1 MSAADNWIDALLP
14 FPRPEYAKQTES
26 LLTDLIWR
34 SPGSSLST
42 SVNGKPFIEHL
53 SRLKT
58 RQDPASWPQPDR
70 LVPRQ
75 HKGGNK
81 RVKETLPL
89 ALALPT
95 ANRVVVPQGAQSPTE
110 PLLHSLFAPQARG
123 DKSIACV
130 PLHPS
135 IVALQT
141 LHGLVNKE
149 SPSNLALAIE
159 TMGWLGGAQ
168 REGEV
173 AALYLSAARA
183 GAAPRQGVTGA
194 TEYLLP
200 EIARHV
206 WTSLPSQY
214 GKVFPDWPNWP
225 EVVASQRANRQSSVF
240 AAYSRTPFAWF
251 WEKWR
256 SLCGSSSQWS
266 SVLPARRFVDW
277 ALCLLRTGLAFSYLW
292 EAEFYCRLHERVAIR
307 AGNAPGSSANRLR
320 SLIADGTALA
330 SIEPPSVPAT
340 QKNMWPA
347 TAELI
352 ARGWKARSLIFDELT
367 SDEQMPAGTTLI
379 DSLDNWVNGLNSAQ
393 LGAIGVQ
400 LQTTPRMANN
410 QKEFVK
416 YLLLP
421 RLSDDDSVDQADF
434 YFLARTSANSRQAWF
449 RPGPEW
455 LVVVTS
461 LLCRAPGGQCTLGE
475 LTSDLAHL
483 GIRAERSVIVGLL
496 EEAGLSTD
504 SPDAD
509 NALVIRAGF

>member
-1 MSAADNWIDALLP
+1 MKAPDNWLDALLL
-14 FPRPEYAKQTES
+14 FPRPEYAKQTEA

-34 SPGSSLST
+34 SPGSSLAT
-42 SVNGKPFIEHL
+42 SVGGKPLFDEL

-58 RQDPASWPQPDR
+58 KDDPKAWPEPER

-75 HKGGNK
+75 QKGGNN
-81 RVKETLPL
+81 RTRGTLEM
-89 ALALPT
+89 ALSLPT
-95 ANRVVVPQGAQSPTE
+95 AGRIISPQGATAPIE
-110 PLLHSLFAPQARG
+110 PLLQSLFAPQARG
-123 DKSIACV
+123 AKSIACV

-135 IVALQT
+135 VVALQT

-159 TMGWLGGAQ
+159 TMGWHGGASS
-168 REGEV
+168 EGSV
-173 AALYLSAARA
+173 AAYYLSASQL
-183 GAAPRQGVTGA
+183 GATPRQGVTGA
-194 TEYLLP
+194 IEWLLP
-200 EIARHV
+200 EIAQHV
-206 WTSLPSQY
+206 WASLPAVYS
-214 GKVFPDWPNWP
+214 KSFADWPAWP
-225 EVVASQRANRQSSVF
+225 AVAANVPTSRQQS
-240 AAYSRTPFAWF
+240 ALAGYSNTPFAWF
-251 WEKWR
+251 WNKWQ
-256 SLCGSSSQWS
+256 SLCAPTGRWHHA
-266 SVLPARRFVDW
+266 LPARRFVDW

-292 EAEFYCRLHERVAIR
+292 EAEFYCRLHERIAIR
-307 AGNAPGSSANRLR
+307 AGNTPASPVNRLQ
-320 SLIADGTALA
+320 SLLIDGVSLA
-330 SIEPPSVPAT
+330 TIEPTGVPAS

-347 TAELI
+347 TSELI
-352 ARGWKARSLIFDELT
+352 ARGWKARSLFWDEML
-367 SDEQMPAGTTLI
+367 SNEAMPAGNSLI
-379 DSLDNWVNGLNSAQ
+379 QSLEAWVAGLNTDQ
-393 LGAIGVQ
+393 LNSMGVQ

-421 RLSDDDSVDQADF
+421 RLSDDDSGDQADF

-461 LLCRAPGGQCTLGE
+461 LLCRNPGGSCTLGE
-475 LTSDLAHL
+475 LTADLAQL